1 MLIPFYAFLL
11 LAVVLEGAADLLL
24 RKWGL
29 ERATGGGRWAFFAL
43 SLAVYMGG
51 AVCWGLSLQYRE
63 VSRGIVAFA
72 VLNVLAVAVA
82 GVILYGEQLS
92 LVNRAG
98 IALGLCSLVL
108 VEL

>member
-1 MLIPFYAFLL
+1 MLIPFYAFLV
-11 LAVVLEGAADLLL
+11 LAVVLEGAADLML
-24 RKWGL
+24 RQWGL
-29 ERATGGGRWAFFAL
+29 ERAAGGGRWGLFAV
-43 SLAVYMGG
+43 SLAIYMGG

-82 GVILYGEQLS
+82 GVLLFGEELS
-92 LVNRAG
+92 LVNRVG
-98 IALGLCSLVL
+98 IVLGLCSLVL

>member
-1 MLIPFYAFLL
+1 MLVPFYAFLV
-11 LAVVLEGAADLLL
+11 LAVVLEGSADLLL

-29 ERATGGGRWAFFAL
+29 DRAAGGGRWVFFAL

-82 GVILYGEQLS
+82 GVFLYGEELS
-92 LVNRAG
+92 PVNRVG